1 MRLRSL
7 DLTRYGKFT
16 DRVIDLGPPRPG
28 KPDLHILYGPNEA
41 GKSTTLSA
49 WLDLLYGIPEKTRYD
64 FLHPKATMRVGAVLE
79 DGARTVPLSRIRAR
93 TGGLLDATDA
103 PLPEA
108 AIASLLSG
116 MDRAAYQAMFSLDD
130 ETLELG
136 GESILQSQGDLGQLL
151 FSTSAG
157 LTGLSAELETLRRE
171 TDTFFRPNARSGGLF
186 DLRHALEKIET
197 QRREI
202 DTQASQYARLT
213 AQLAEAEAAWS
224 DALSAQTTAEAVAA
238 DLARCQTALPLWQRL
253 QRVGHDLAQMPDL
266 PPPPPGWADDLDQL
280 VRATAN
286 SAARQDE
293 VRRAT
298 ARLAQLVPDDATL
311 ALADRIAAAEGLK
324 SAHDEAV
331 KDLPARMDALTDA
344 RHAIASLLH
353 RSGQSG
359 ADPAQVALPPATLEA
374 LRALTA
380 ARSGIEARLATSA
393 AELSD
398 AELHLSEARARLA
411 DAGTDAGAEALAPL
425 LARLRAADPGQALR
439 LAMRA
444 QVAAS
449 SPVQARLAAVS
460 PWGGSVQ
467 ALAALPVPGPAQVQ
481 RWHTDLDTATR
492 RHAQVQDHLAH
503 LTAEGARQQ
512 TARAMR
518 QAQAYATPADAAQS
532 RAQREHLWALHRASL
547 TDQTAQG
554 FEIAL
559 RQDDRITAQ
568 LAAAGADA
576 QLDAQAQATLAQ
588 VMVDL
593 DAARMAVQAAQT
605 DLAAALA
612 APQSFLHAL
621 GLPADTPL
629 PDLRDWLARREAA
642 VEAGRILHAA
652 EADVLAA
659 EAEVEQ
665 ARHTL
670 ALILGQDAPYDIL
683 LATAQ
688 ARVDAGGRQS
698 ALRTACA
705 EAERLLTRRQ
715 HQREQAQGDALT
727 WHRDWAAA
735 CAGSWLAALPP
746 DTGPMQDRLALL
758 ADLRPAMAEADA
770 LHSRIAKMQANR
782 DAFRAAC
789 TDLGQ
794 AMGLTED
801 DLWPVLTRRLRQA
814 EDTAKATADVRATL
828 ERLRQDIDDLT
839 DLQTRLTA
847 RLGAAVDGAAAD
859 GTPDVP
865 AFRAALTAAAARAE
879 LAAQRHGLA
888 DDLTAALGT
897 GDLDAAQARMAR
909 LVPDTLDRDLAQA
922 AALAGRAAT
931 EGQQAFATLSEAR
944 RQLAA
949 VGGDDAVARLDE
961 QRQTLLIETA
971 EAARKHLRQRFGIL
985 ALDHGLRTYRDSH
998 RSAMMQRASNAFHTI
1013 SRGAYTGLAAQP
1025 DKDREVLVA
1034 LAANGASKRAQDLS
1048 KGTRFQLYLALRV
1061 AGYHVLAAARPPVP
1075 FIADDIM
1082 ETFDNDRAAEAFCLL
1097 SDMAAV
1103 GQVIYLTHHR
1113 HLCDIASRI
1122 CPDAVVHDL

>member
-16 DRVIDLGPPRPG
+16 NRVIDLGPARPG

-64 FLHPKATMRVGAVLE
+64 FLHAKATMRVGAVLE

-171 TDTFFRPNARSGGLF
+171 ADTFFRPNARSGGLV
-186 DLRHALEKIET
+186 DLRHALEKIEA

-224 DALSAQTTAEAVAA
+224 RALSAQTTAEAVAA
-238 DLARCQTALPLWQRL
+238 DLARCKTALPLWQRL
-253 QRVGHDLAQMPDL
+253 QRVAHDLAQMPDL
-266 PPPPPGWADDLDQL
+266 PPPPPGWANDLDRL
-280 VRATAN
+280 VGATAD

-298 ARLAQLVPDDATL
+298 VRLAELVPDDATL
-311 ALADRIAAAEGLK
+311 ALADRIAAAEELK

-353 RSGQSG
+353 RLGQAG
-359 ADPAQVALPPATLEA
+359 VDPAQVALPPATLET

-398 AELHLSEARARLA
+398 ADLHLSEARARLA

-439 LAMRA
+439 LAQRA

-449 SPVQARLAAVS
+449 GPVQARLAAVS
-460 PWGGSVQ
+460 PWAGSVQ
-467 ALAALPVPGPAQVQ
+467 ALAALPVPGPAQLQ
-481 RWHTDLDTATR
+481 RWQADLDTATR

-512 TARAMR
+512 AVRAMR
-518 QAQAYATPADAAQS
+518 QAQAHASPADAAHS

-547 TDQTAQG
+547 TNQTAQA

-576 QLDAQAQATLAQ
+576 QLDAQAQAALAQ
-588 VMVDL
+588 VMADL
-593 DAARMAVQAAQT
+593 DAARMAVQTAQT

-612 APQSFLHAL
+612 APQSALHAL

-629 PDLRDWLARREAA
+629 PDLRDWLARRDAA
-642 VEAGRILHAA
+642 LEAGRILHAA

-659 EAEVEQ
+659 ESEVEQ
-665 ARHTL
+665 ARQTL
-670 ALILGQDAPYDIL
+670 SLILGQDAPYDIL

-688 ARVDAGGRQS
+688 ARVDAGGKHA
-698 ALRTACA
+698 ALRTAYA
-705 EAERLLTRRQ
+705 EAERLKTRRQ
-715 HQREQAQGDALT
+715 HQRDQAQDDAQV

-746 DTGPMQDRLALL
+746 DAGPMQDRLALL

-770 LHSRIAKMQANR
+770 PHSRITKMQANR

-789 TDLGQ
+789 ADLGQ
-794 AMGLTED
+794 AMGLTGD

-814 EDTAKATADVRATL
+814 EDTAKTSADVTRTL
-828 ERLRQDIDDLT
+828 ERLRQDIDALA
-839 DLQTRLTA
+839 DLQARLTA
-847 RLGAAVDGAAAD
+847 RLGAAVGGA
-859 GTPDVP
+859 TDVP
-865 AFRAALTAAAARAE
+865 ALRAALTAAAARAE

-897 GDLDAAQARMAR
+897 GDLGAAEARMAS
-909 LVPDTLDRDLAQA
+909 LAPDTLDRDLAQA

-931 EGQQAFATLSEAR
+931 EGQQAFATLCEAR

-998 RSAMMQRASNAFHTI
+998 RSAMMLRASDAFRTI

-1034 LAANGASKRAQDLS
+1034 LSANGASKRAQDLS

-1082 ETFDNDRAAEAFCLL
+1082 ETFDDDRAAEAFCLL

-1113 HLCDIASRI
+1113 HLCDIATRI
-1122 CPDAVVHDL
+1122 CPDAVVHEL

>member
-16 DRVIDLGPPRPG
+16 NRVIDLGPARPG

-64 FLHPKATMRVGAVLE
+64 FLHAKATMRVGAVLE

-171 TDTFFRPNARSGGLF
+171 ADTFFRPNARSGGLV
-186 DLRHALEKIET
+186 DLRHALEKIEA

-224 DALSAQTTAEAVAA
+224 HALSAQTTAEAVAA
-238 DLARCQTALPLWQRL
+238 DLARRQTALPLWQRL
-253 QRVGHDLAQMPDL
+253 QRVAHDLAQMPDL
-266 PPPPPGWADDLDQL
+266 PPPPPGWANDLDRL
-280 VRATAN
+280 VGATAD

-298 ARLAQLVPDDATL
+298 ARLAELVPDDATL
-311 ALADRIAAAEGLK
+311 ALADRIAAAEVLK

-353 RSGQSG
+353 RLGQAG
-359 ADPAQVALPPATLEA
+359 VNPAQVALPPATLET

-398 AELHLSEARARLA
+398 ADLHLSEARARLA

-439 LAMRA
+439 LAQRA
-444 QVAAS
+444 QGAAS
-449 SPVQARLAAVS
+449 GPVQARLAAVS
-460 PWGGSVQ
+460 PWAGSVQ
-467 ALAALPVPGPAQVQ
+467 ALAALPVPGPAQLQ
-481 RWHTDLDTATR
+481 RWQADLDTATR

-512 TARAMR
+512 AVRAMR
-518 QAQAYATPADAAQS
+518 QAQAHATPTDAAQS

-547 TDQTAQG
+547 TDQTAQA
-554 FEIAL
+554 FEMAL

-576 QLDAQAQATLAQ
+576 QLDAQAQAALAQ
-588 VMVDL
+588 VMADL
-593 DAARMAVQAAQT
+593 DAARMAVLTAQT

-612 APQSFLHAL
+612 APQSALHAL

-629 PDLRDWLARREAA
+629 PDLRDWLARRDAA
-642 VEAGRILHAA
+642 LEAGRILHAA

-665 ARHTL
+665 ARQTL

-688 ARVDAGGRQS
+688 ARVDAGGKHS
-698 ALRTACA
+698 ALRTSYA
-705 EAERLLTRRQ
+705 EAERLQTRRQ
-715 HQREQAQGDALT
+715 RQRDQAQDDARV

-735 CAGSWLAALPP
+735 CAGSWLAALPA
-746 DTGPMQDRLALL
+746 DAGPMQDRLAVL

-770 LHSRIAKMQANR
+770 LHLRITKMQANR

-789 TDLGQ
+789 ADLGQ
-794 AMGLTED
+794 AMGLTGD

-814 EDTAKATADVRATL
+814 EDTAKASADVKRTL
-828 ERLRQDIDDLT
+828 ERLRQDIDTLA
-839 DLQTRLTA
+839 DLQARLTA
-847 RLGAAVDGAAAD
+847 RLGAAVGGA
-859 GTPDVP
+859 TDVP
-865 AFRAALTAAAARAE
+865 ALRAALTAAAARAE

-897 GDLDAAQARMAR
+897 GDLGAAEARMAS
-909 LVPDTLDRDLAQA
+909 LAPDTLDRDLAQA

-998 RSAMMQRASNAFHTI
+998 RSAMMLRASDAFRTI

-1082 ETFDNDRAAEAFCLL
+1082 ETFDDDRAAEAFCLL

-1113 HLCDIASRI
+1113 HLCDIATRI